1 MKKLVSLIPRVL
13 SLLIVGGCSISTSEQ
28 SARVASLSS
37 WAMTGSVQAA
47 SPTDAQLLIHRP
59 SDMMG
64 RMPASWKR

>member
-1 MKKLVSLIPRVL
+1 MKKLVSLITQVI

-37 WAMTGSVQAA
+37 WATTDAVQTA
-47 SPTDAQLLIHRP
+47 SHKDAQLLIHRP